1 MIRKAGLQ
9 FLIFILCS
17 LCGIGSAVA
26 ASNLK
31 VMVNNSSVEY
41 GVVLVSG
48 RTMVPIKVFQSFN
61 NTVIQWDAV
70 AKKAT
75 ITRDATVIKLI
86 AGERT
91 ASVNSKLVPLDAPV
105 KIVEGRVTVPLR
117 FIAEAL
123 GARVKVDAVTK
134 TVWIQESASA
144 AIVKNFNSSD
154 LVISR
159 KAALQMPLDESE
171 PYQLTSDDEALSVT
185 YYFPKGKS
193 DRYFVVYGD
202 LVRYYEINHNIKKVI
217 WAADLDNSKDAVNK
231 DITSLFGH
239 PVQKEYGVKPALS
252 DGYAYFYSSIWGSQV
267 LYGMVHTDGTSSE
280 SGQLNDWPDTRYY
293 FIVVIPGETKL

>member
-9 FLIFILCS
+9 FLIFMLFS

-75 ITRDATVIKLI
+75 ITRDATVIELI
-86 AGERT
+86 SGERT

-123 GARVKVDAVTK
+123 GEITEANEDYAVFQLSISDEDKEKFMFNFGDKAILLPKDFPGLLCKTITDEHYGIIKDVKYV
-134 TVWIQESASA
+134 
-144 AIVKNFNSSD
+144 
-154 LVISR
+154 
-159 KAALQMPLDESE
+159 
-171 PYQLTSDDEALSVT
+171 
-185 YYFPKGKS
+185 
-193 DRYFVVYGD
+193 
-202 LVRYYEINHNIKKVI
+202 
-217 WAADLDNSKDAVNK
+217 
-231 DITSLFGH
+231 
-239 PVQKEYGVKPALS
+239 
-252 DGYAYFYSSIWGSQV
+252 GY
-267 LYGMVHTDGTSSE
+267 
-280 SGQLNDWPDTRYY
+280 
-293 FIVVIPGETKL
+293 